1 MSSASPSPAD
11 DGFAAHRA
19 ALIGLAYRMCGTRQD
34 AEDVVQDAWL
44 RWHARTVEPDNARA
58 WLVRVVTNLCLDR
71 LKRAQAQ
78 REVYVGPW
86 LPEPVREEPAPG
98 PDDRLALAES
108 LSMAFLVLLQSL
120 SPAERAAL
128 LLHDVFGYEYPDVA
142 AFLERE
148 DAACRQ
154 LVARARKALMARRP
168 RYERDQARAERTLEA
183 FLAACANGDLSA
195 IMAVLTDDVRA
206 VADGGGK
213 VKGAGTRPVEGP
225 RNVARL
231 ILGLLQ
237 KTPGATFQ
245 IDTLNAQPALLIR
258 VGDRLIDA
266 VCIEWDG
273 DRIRTLYSVLN
284 PDKLA
289 GLGGPAA

>member
-1 MSSASPSPAD
+1 MPSASPGPVE
-11 DGFAAHRA
+11 DGFAPHRA
-19 ALIGLAYRMCGTRQD
+19 TLTGLAYRMCGTRQD

-44 RWHARTVEPDNARA
+44 RWHGRTVEPDNPRA

-71 LKRAQAQ
+71 LKRAAAQ

-86 LPEPVREEPAPG
+86 LPEPVRADPGSG
-98 PDDRLALAES
+98 PDDQLALAES

-128 LLHDVFGYEYPDVA
+128 LLHDVFGYEYAELAV
-142 AFLERE
+142 FLDRE
-148 DAACRQ
+148 EPACRQ
-154 LVARARKALMARRP
+154 LVARARKAATVRRP
-168 RYERDQARAERTLEA
+168 RFEPDRTRAERALQT
-183 FLAACANGDLSA
+183 FLAACASGDASA

-237 KTPGATFQ
+237 KTPGATFEV
-245 IDTLNAQPALLIR
+245 DMLNAQPALLIR
-258 VGDRLIDA
+258 DAGALVDA
-266 VCIEWDG
+266 VCLEWDG
-273 DRIRTLYSVLN
+273 DRIRTIYSVLN
-284 PDKLA
+284 PDKLG
-289 GLGGPAA
+289 GLT